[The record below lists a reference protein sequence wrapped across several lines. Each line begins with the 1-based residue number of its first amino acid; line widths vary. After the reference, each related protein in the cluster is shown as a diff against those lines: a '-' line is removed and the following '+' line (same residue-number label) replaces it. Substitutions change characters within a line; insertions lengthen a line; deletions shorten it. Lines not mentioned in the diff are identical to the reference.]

1 MFTAINCLTMKILA
15 FSDIHGDLST
25 LERFKKVVK
34 QKKIDVV
41 LCAGD
46 FTFFENHIE
55 IMMKKLSELGTE
67 VLLIHGNHE
76 YDEVVKILV
85 KKYKNLHFIHKK
97 AKKIGDFIFIGYG
110 GGGFSLK
117 DSEFVKTM
125 KDLTNHINKKEA
137 LILMTHAPFF
147 GTKLDI
153 VPGYGHVGNKDY
165 RKFIESNKVVLG
177 LAGHIHECFGKID
190 KLGRALL
197 ISPGYKGKIITL
209 E

>member
-1 MFTAINCLTMKILA
+1 MFPAINYTTMKILA
-15 FSDIHGDLST
+15 FSDVHGDIST
-25 LERFKKVVK
+25 LERFKKEIK
-34 QKKIDVV
+34 HKKIDLV

-76 YDEVVKILV
+76 YDEVVKLLA

-97 AKKIGDFIFIGYG
+97 AKRIDNYVFVGYG

-125 KDLTNHINKKEA
+125 KSLNLTKKEKV
-137 LILMTHAPFF
+137 ILMTHAPVY
-147 GTKLDI
+147 GTKIDV

-165 RKFIESNKVVLG
+165 RKFIENNNIILAV
-177 LAGHIHECFGKID
+177 AGHIHECFGKED
-190 KLGRALL
+190 KLGKAKV
-197 ISPGYKGKIITL
+197 ISPGYMGKIVVI
-209 E
+209 

>member
-1 MFTAINCLTMKILA
+1 MRILA
-15 FSDIHGDLST
+15 FSDVHGDIST
-25 LERFKKVVK
+25 LERFKKEIK
-34 QKKIDVV
+34 LKKIDVV

-46 FTFFENHIE
+46 FTFFENHVE
-55 IMMKKLSELGTE
+55 IIIKKLSELGTD

-76 YDEVVKILV
+76 YDEVVRILA

-97 AKKIGDFIFIGYG
+97 AKKIGDFVFIGYG

-117 DSEFVKTM
+117 DAEFVKTM
-125 KDLTNHINKKEA
+125 KKLTEGLSRKEN
-137 LILMTHAPFF
+137 LILMTHAPFH
-147 GTKLDI
+147 GTKIDI

-165 RKFIESNKVVLG
+165 RKFIENNNVILG

-190 KLGRALL
+190 KIGKTLV
-197 ISPGYKGKIITL
+197 ISPGYRGKIITL